1 MRALLYGVSCRGLGA
16 ERLLE
21 RLRSAGI
28 QLYDVRRGD
37 AKTLSFYYES
47 GDHERINELL
57 KSLGFACAAMRA
69 A

>member
-37 AKTLSFYYES
+37 AKTLSFY
-47 GDHERINELL
+47 
-57 KSLGFACAAMRA
+57 
-69 A
+69 